1 MGQVPCIY
9 VLLREPWEMHS
20 GTVSFY
26 TWDGINQVS
35 HTGISWASAQGCS
48 FCMSAC
54 MCPLTIWKAVNACPL
69 DLSEGPQLLKAP
81 TLPWSAGQC
90 YLYLLISHR
99 YNASSTDWLGVRH
112 QQQWMVCSGPVTG
125 RVGGKR
131 EGMTRLYFPSVLLS
145 HRKPNQVGRQSQQNM
160 IRIEEAWVIVPRGK
174 IRAEAPTMLTV
185 ETSY

>member
-1 MGQVPCIY
+1 MTPKPSFLRLQYGTSPMHLCSSKRTLGDALWHCLILYMRRDKPSQSY
-9 VLLREPWEMHS
+9 WHLL
-20 GTVSFY
+20 
-26 TWDGINQVS
+26 
-35 HTGISWASAQGCS
+35 GISSGL
-48 FCMSAC
+48 FFLHVLSAC

-99 YNASSTDWLGVRH
+99 YKASSTDWLGVRH

-160 IRIEEAWVIVPRGK
+160 IRIEEA
-174 IRAEAPTMLTV
+174 
-185 ETSY
+185 